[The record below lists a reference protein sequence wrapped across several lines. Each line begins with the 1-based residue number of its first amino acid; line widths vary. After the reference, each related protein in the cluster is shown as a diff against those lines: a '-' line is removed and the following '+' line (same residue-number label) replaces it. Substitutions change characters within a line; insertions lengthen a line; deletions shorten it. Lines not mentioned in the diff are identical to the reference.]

1 MMERGGCANSPAPL
15 SEKSD
20 LMPRC
25 ISQQRRRLPVLC
37 VAAIAIAVTVAGCAP
52 TGDFGRRQPS
62 YFHDTVIPAVRTAAH
77 DIRGKLSSRYP
88 YTADEERMRAL
99 SHNLIHVDRKKSIDR
114 YLASGVQDL
123 GIAESRYE
131 ENRRIAN
138 NTGKSAYERQ
148 PPSRR
153 PYTLL
158 NVVRAD
164 IWDFRL
170 FGNSVELVYAADAR
184 RRRAILKREDVPSS
198 DLHNAIGRINENR
211 RVVNQTL
218 LAVRNRVDEY
228 RLELRRSILE
238 YPDAIPEGR
247 VTAAIDRLAGLLEI
261 IQDQT
266 RVWAFPNDY
275 VRNGKDSRPRRDR
288 IPKLDGGRR
297 I

>member
-1 MMERGGCANSPAPL
+1 
-15 SEKSD
+15 
-20 LMPRC
+20 MPGLNAKQPRSRAVC
-25 ISQQRRRLPVLC
+25 
-37 VAAIAIAVTVAGCAP
+37 IAVATALAAMAAGCAP
-52 TGDFGRRQPS
+52 TGDFGRQQPS
-62 YFHDTVIPAVRTAAH
+62 YLHDTVIPAIRAAAH
-77 DIRGKLSSRYP
+77 DLRGKVTSTYP

-164 IWDFRL
+164 IWDFRK

-184 RRRAILKREDVPSS
+184 RRRAILKHEDVPSS

-211 RVVNQTL
+211 RLVNQTV

-247 VTAAIDRLAGLLEI
+247 VTAAIDRLAGLVEI
-261 IQDQT
+261 IQEQT
-266 RVWAFPNDY
+266 RVWAFPGDY
-275 VRNGKDSRPRRDR
+275 VRNGDKPSSRTRR
-288 IPKLDGGRR
+288 IPRLDGGRR

>member
-1 MMERGGCANSPAPL
+1 MAERMFRSVNTENSDRMPNLNSKQPRSPAVCL
-15 SEKSD
+15 A
-20 LMPRC
+20 
-25 ISQQRRRLPVLC
+25 
-37 VAAIAIAVTVAGCAP
+37 AAIAIAVMAAGCAP

-62 YFHDTVIPAVRTAAH
+62 YIHDKVIPAVRTAVH
-77 DIRGKLSSRYP
+77 DLRGKLSSRYP

-164 IWDFRL
+164 IWDFRK

-211 RVVNQTL
+211 RLVNQTV

-247 VTAAIDRLAGLLEI
+247 VTAAIDRLAGLVEI
-261 IQDQT
+261 IQEQT
-266 RVWAFPNDY
+266 RVWAFPGDY
-275 VRNGKDSRPRRDR
+275 VRNGDKPSSRMRR

>member
-1 MMERGGCANSPAPL
+1 MPCRHSKQNRTLRISCAT
-15 SEKSD
+15 
-20 LMPRC
+20 
-25 ISQQRRRLPVLC
+25 
-37 VAAIAIAVTVAGCAP
+37 AIAIAVTAVGCAP

-62 YFHDTVIPAVRTAAH
+62 YFHDTVIPAIRTAAH

-99 SHNLIHVDRKKSIDR
+99 SHNLIHVDRQKSIDR

-164 IWDFRL
+164 IWDFRQ

-184 RRRAILKREDVPSS
+184 RRRAVLRREEVPSS
-198 DLHNAIGRINENR
+198 DVHNALGRIKENR
-211 RVVNQTL
+211 RVVNETV

-247 VTAAIDRLAGLLEI
+247 VTAAIDRLAQLVEI

-275 VRNGKDSRPRRDR
+275 VRNGDKPTSRDRR